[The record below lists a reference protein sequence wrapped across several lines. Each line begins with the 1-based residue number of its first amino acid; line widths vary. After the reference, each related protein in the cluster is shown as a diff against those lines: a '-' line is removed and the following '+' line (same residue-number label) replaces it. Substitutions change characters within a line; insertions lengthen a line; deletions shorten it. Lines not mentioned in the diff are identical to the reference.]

1 MTDKTGEILVS
12 VDIGTSKTC
21 VLIGEVTEEG
31 LDILGCG
38 TAPTKG
44 VQKGVITNK
53 DSAAQ
58 AVSRA
63 LEVAEAMAG
72 FDSISNVIV
81 NITGNH
87 IQGINSSGV
96 APVYGDEGVAR
107 KTNWNTSEVASIKTP
122 EINRDDVTRVLESA
136 KARKIQ
142 PDHEFL
148 HVLPQEYILDD
159 QPGIRSPIGMN
170 GVRVEAKGHIVRGAI
185 SSANNIIECINRCH
199 LNVDDLVYSALASSA
214 AVLSD
219 DEKEIGCALVDI
231 GSGTTDIA
239 IWHKGALVHTHV
251 LGVGGNHLTSDIA
264 KGLQISIEE
273 AETLKINDGCA
284 MTSAVGADEIIQVP
298 SPGDR
303 RETRKISR
311 QGFAEIIEPR
321 LEEIFLMVN
330 REIEK
335 SGYKDK
341 IPAGIILTGGTSIMD
356 AAPELGAQTMNMPVH
371 RGIPCN
377 VGGMSDCIADPRY
390 ATAVGLLLYEMNR
403 PDVSSYN
410 PQETQK
416 SSWIGRIVTW
426 LKQII

>member
-170 GVRVEAKGHIVRGAI
+170 GVRLEAKVHIITGAI

-298 SPGDR
+298 SPGAAKRAKFHD
-303 RETRKISR
+303 
-311 QGFAEIIEPR
+311 
-321 LEEIFLMVN
+321 
-330 REIEK
+330 
-335 SGYKDK
+335 KDS
-341 IPAGIILTGGTSIMD
+341 P
-356 AAPELGAQTMNMPVH
+356 
-371 RGIPCN
+371 
-377 VGGMSDCIADPRY
+377 
-390 ATAVGLLLYEMNR
+390 
-403 PDVSSYN
+403 
-410 PQETQK
+410 K
-416 SSWIGRIVTW
+416 SSSPGSKKSSSWSIAKSKNRAT
-426 LKQII
+426 KTRSPPASS

>member
-170 GVRVEAKGHIVRGAI
+170 GVRLEAKVHIITGAI

-231 GSGTTDIA
+231 GSGTT
-239 IWHKGALVHTHV
+239 
-251 LGVGGNHLTSDIA
+251 DIA

-341 IPAGIILTGGTSIMD
+341 IPAGIILTGGTAIMD